1 MVRSSSSS
9 LVSRLVPPTA
19 GDTASAS
26 SNGLVHP
33 VRARGKPLPIDR
45 STGHALNESL
55 PSAAPPAKQ
64 VAAAT
69 AQSDKSTASRDVHAE
84 PAKAG
89 SADYEVGYRKPP
101 AKHQFKKGQS
111 GNPKGRAKG
120 ARNIWTI
127 LQEEARIVVAFSENG
142 KPSKASKTELAI
154 RSAMNKAVKGDLRA
168 LQIILKLFET
178 HAPSPETV
186 GRSAAV
192 QTPAISRHE
201 MDREILDMLGLS
213 EHLSPSEA
221 SSDDPPADDT
231 DKPQN

>member
-1 MVRSSSSS
+1 MAQPKNYAASKTI
-9 LVSRLVPPTA
+9 SRHAEVATPK
-19 GDTASAS
+19 
-26 SNGLVHP
+26 
-33 VRARGKPLPIDR
+33 RARGKVF
-45 STGHALNESL
+45 
-55 PSAAPPAKQ
+55 PPDVNSPKP
-64 VAAAT
+64 VNDNGNAAAT
-69 AQSDKSTASRDVHAE
+69 IVPAADQSSGSETH
-84 PAKAG
+84 PKAMHETTSGQSG
-89 SADYEVGYRKPP
+89 SATYAIGYKKPP
-101 AKHQFKKGQS
+101 KHTRFRKGQS

-192 QTPAISRHE
+192 QAPAISRHE